1 MRLFR
6 ILGWIT
12 ALLALPCVQ
21 GNAVPAYPKPK
32 TYVQPDGTTVTY
44 HLRGDERQHWME
56 TTDGYMLQRSADGYL
71 CYARRGEAGLEA
83 ADVYR
88 GGQVTSQLKT
98 STRRLRRQDVT
109 AADLRTDTDPVVTPG
124 LGTRGTFPLEGKHR
138 LLMLLVNFNGT
149 QTTFQPD
156 EFAALMNGDNYN
168 GTGSFRDYYLKS
180 SYGKLDIET
189 TVVGWIQLPGTKT
202 YYGTGDMTQLI
213 SDAIALLGDDINLA
227 DFDNDGDGELDGL
240 SIIHQ
245 GRGAEESGNGADI
258 WSHSAEVTGV
268 ERDGVRVRKYTIQ
281 PEQGAADGPLAEP
294 IMTTIGVLCH
304 EFGHNLGAPDFY
316 DTDYEAN
323 GEYSGTGDW
332 DLMASGIWHE
342 YLEPGDS
349 PAGINMWQKIQFG
362 WVDPVTL
369 TADCTVSDLSA
380 AVDKPVGYVLPT
392 MRPGD
397 YFVLENRQQKDID
410 RMLPGHGLI
419 VYHVDENRLAGTM
432 PMNAINADASQS
444 VYTVCASAGCDPAGT
459 PLSYG
464 DINSAGAAFPGTSQ
478 RTSLTDLTLP
488 SLHSNDR
495 KYAYRALT
503 DIAETADGLVSFR
516 FTLGDT
522 PATVDNFTAQAR
534 QGIVTLTWDA
544 PATNAEVSRY
554 RIFRDDEPLAETA
567 ECAYVDEELDKTQAE
582 YKVDVE
588 YADGQFS
595 PFVYAQVKVPVN
607 RVSKLASASAD
618 GIVTLTWDLQNELSR
633 SQNDSE
639 NLNNAIYQ
647 YIESEEADIAH
658 RFNAHDLTVYVGHAI
673 GSIGFIPFTSQ
684 RISTYAVRVWRTAS
698 GSGQWQIVSETP
710 VTEYASGQW
719 RDVTLADPVTIE
731 AGYDYQVGVHGTAQF
746 ADFTFICD
754 GETPANGLGNLS
766 MTSDGEW
773 RTDVLDY
780 NPFIR
785 ARLTAPEDYGEF
797 VPNESPVF
805 LPAFDPA
812 TDTDYPIGFSVYRNG
827 ERIGF
832 TSSLTFQD
840 RVPQSGV
847 YKYGVACLYEGNNE
861 AKATER
867 SLYAIA
873 QPPATGLEEGVQ
885 AAAQVEGGR
894 GEIRIGTPAG
904 MTVAVYTLSGTQVA
918 AREVAAGETAI
929 AVPEAGVYIVR
940 LVGNPDT
947 RTVKVY
953 VE

>member
-1 MRLFR
+1 M
-6 ILGWIT
+6 
-12 ALLALPCVQ
+12 LALPCVQ

-44 HLRGDERQHWME
+44 RLRGDERLHWME

-109 AADLRTDTDPVVTPG
+109 AADLRGGDPVVTPG
-124 LGTRGTFPLEGKHR
+124 MGIGGTFPLEGKHR
-138 LLMLLVNFNGT
+138 LLMLLVNFDDT
-149 QTTFQPD
+149 RTTFQPD
-156 EFAALMNGDNYN
+156 DFSALMNGNNYN

-213 SDAIALLGDDINLA
+213 SDAIALLGDGINLA

-245 GRGAEESGNGADI
+245 GRGAEESDNGADI

-281 PEQGAADGPLAEP
+281 PEQGAADGLLAEP

-316 DTDYEAN
+316 DTDYETN
-323 GEYSGTGDW
+323 GYYSGTGDW

-342 YLEPGDS
+342 YREPGDS

-362 WVDPVTL
+362 WVTPVTL
-369 TADCTVSDLSA
+369 TADCTVSGLPA
-380 AVDKPVGYVLPT
+380 AVDEPTGYVLPT

-410 RMLPGHGLI
+410 RMLPGHGLV

-432 PMNAINADASQS
+432 PMNAINADASQG
-444 VYTVCASAGCDPAGT
+444 VYTVCASAEGDPAGT
-459 PLSYG
+459 PLTYG
-464 DINSAGAAFPGTSQ
+464 DINSAGAPFPGTAQ
-478 RTSLTDLTLP
+478 RTELTDLTLP

-516 FTLGDT
+516 FTLGDA

-554 RIFRDDEPLAETA
+554 RIFRDDVLLAETA
-567 ECAYVDEELDKTQAE
+567 ERTYMDEGLDKPQAE
-582 YKVDVE
+582 YKVDVA

-618 GIVTLTWDLQNELSR
+618 GIVTLTWDLLNELSR

-639 NLNNAIYQ
+639 NLNNVIYQ

-658 RFNAHDLTVYVGHAI
+658 RFSAHDLTVYRGYTVR
-673 GSIGFIPFTSQ
+673 SIGFVPFTSQ
-684 RISTYAVRVWRTAS
+684 RLSSYAVRVWRAVAGTADL
-698 GSGQWQIVSETP
+698 QVVSETP

-719 RDVTLADPVTIE
+719 RDVTLAEPVTIE
-731 AGYDYQVGVHGTAQF
+731 AGYDYLIGIHGTAQF
-746 ADFTFICD
+746 GQFTFICD
-754 GETPANGLGNLS
+754 GETPVNGLGNLS
-766 MTSDGEW
+766 MTDGEW
-773 RTDVLDY
+773 RSDVLEY
-780 NPFIR
+780 NPLIR
-785 ARLTAPEDYGEF
+785 ARLAAPEGYGEF
-797 VPNESPVF
+797 VADEEPAF
-805 LPAFDPA
+805 LPEFDPD
-812 TDTDYPIGFSVYRNG
+812 TDTDYPIGFNVYRND
-827 ERIGF
+827 EWVGF
-832 TSSLTFQD
+832 TSSRTFRD

-847 YKYGVACLYEGNNE
+847 YTYGVVCLYEGNNE
-861 AKATER
+861 TKATER

-873 QPPATGLEEGVQ
+873 QPPATGLEDSVLD
-885 AAAQVEGGR
+885 AARVEGGH

-940 LVGNPDT
+940 LVGNPDA